1 VQTSQNVFFCVQY
14 STPIGVP
21 KKEGGVKWIL
31 GVIVCAD
38 SYLYTDKKNA
48 TPLYVGVGVDQITR
62 SKNGTRS
69 NRDP

>member
-1 VQTSQNVFFCVQY
+1 M
-14 STPIGVP
+14 
-21 KKEGGVKWIL
+21 KWIL

-48 TPLYVGVGVDQITR
+48 TPLYVGVGVSQITR

-69 NRDP
+69 NRDPKYDALKCHTHGVDFLLDQMI

>member
-1 VQTSQNVFFCVQY
+1 
-14 STPIGVP
+14 
-21 KKEGGVKWIL
+21 VKWIL

-38 SYLYTDKKNA
+38 SYLYTDTKNA

-62 SKNGTRS
+62 SKNRTRS